1 MSMLTRWEPFRE
13 MRRVREMLDEMM
25 ERAFV
30 GSPMVAGV
38 EGGIVPL
45 DVIQTEG
52 EVIVKATT
60 PGVKPE
66 DIEISITGDV
76 LNIRG
81 DVAEERDEEGH
92 RYHMRERRYG
102 SFSRTISLP
111 AKIDAD
117 KAKAEFENGVLTL
130 TLPKIEEIKPK
141 AIEVKV
147 KK

>member
-1 MSMLTRWEPFRE
+1 
-13 MRRVREMLDEMM
+13 MM
-25 ERAFV
+25 ERAFL
-30 GSPMVAGV
+30 GSPMIAGT

-45 DVIQTEG
+45 DVIQTDG
-52 EVIVKATT
+52 EVVVKAAT
-60 PGVKPE
+60 PGVKAE
-66 DIEISITGDV
+66 DIEISIAGDM

-81 DVAEERDEEGH
+81 EVVEERDEEGH

-111 AKIDAD
+111 AKVDAD
-117 KAKAEFENGVLTL
+117 KARAEFENGVLTL

-147 KK
+147 RK